1 MHIQDYPRWIPKR
14 FLPTIMPTSL
24 KHQHG
29 PIDHQK
35 RGLSVSCQHLQP
47 RMVYVTD
54 QGFAVKPA
62 SHILRMLRAVTAP
75 PMIRVGSLSGVAA
88 TLPCFGKRAAGR
100 NVGLKRKKIRKD
112 AARHPFSHTPC
123 VTVNTMMPIRPMPA
137 NITPNL
143 I

>member
-1 MHIQDYPRWIPKR
+1 
-14 FLPTIMPTSL
+14 
-24 KHQHG
+24 
-29 PIDHQK
+29 
-35 RGLSVSCQHLQP
+35 
-47 RMVYVTD
+47 MVYVTD

-75 PMIRVGSLSGVAA
+75 PVIHVGSLSGVAA

-112 AARHPFSHTPC
+112 AARRPFSYTPC
-123 VTVNTMMPIRPMPA
+123 VTVNTMMPRIPMPA